1 MTSQQAL
8 AEIQNIVNKSNAM
21 HQQLDTQRNEKEP
34 QIQAIEAAKPPPL
47 PAADLDQIDRLNA
60 AIDALSALDDIVS
73 IDTIQALE
81 DSDAAR
87 SMAAD
92 IKSANANLKT
102 ALDQVS
108 KTAQQIQNAA
118 KFIQQVDGIVQN
130 LIKLS
135 SPPRGRNRRP
145 FRAG

>member
-1 MTSQQAL
+1 VGYIMTSQQAL

-21 HQQLDTQRNEKEP
+21 HQQLDTQRNEKEA

-135 SPPRGRNRRP
+135 SLLV
-145 FRAG
+145 